1 MADADAPGD
10 EEEEELPPEPE
21 LTPEEKLSNL
31 KDALANGEMGPATF
45 DVEHQ
50 KIWMALKADEGMTSL
65 LQKGQRGSMQIN
77 RSQQEDE

>member
-45 DVEHQ
+45 DVEHH
-50 KIWMALKADEGMTSL
+50 
-65 LQKGQRGSMQIN
+65 
-77 RSQQEDE
+77 